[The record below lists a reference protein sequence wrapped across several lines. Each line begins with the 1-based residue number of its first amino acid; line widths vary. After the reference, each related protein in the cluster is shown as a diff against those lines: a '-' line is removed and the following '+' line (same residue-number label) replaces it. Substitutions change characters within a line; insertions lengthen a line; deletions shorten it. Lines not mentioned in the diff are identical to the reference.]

1 LRYTDKL
8 DVTDNSLGAAVTL
21 TLKIVVCSRRYRLEG
36 VLAGVAMV
44 QIWRREADDGS
55 GGGGSNGDIIGS
67 TPTGEVTL

>member
-1 LRYTDKL
+1 M
-8 DVTDNSLGAAVTL
+8 
-21 TLKIVVCSRRYRLEG
+21 
-36 VLAGVAMV
+36 LAGVAMV